1 MALSHYSAIA
11 RMCLNV
17 AEPHTPYGLMN
28 HSTYEDPMTSTDAT
42 DSRLLLTGVP
52 GLDDVL
58 GGGLTP
64 NRLYLL
70 EGTPGAGKTTIALQ
84 YLMEGARL
92 GESVLYVTLS
102 ETVEEIQGVARS
114 HGWNL
119 AGVHMR
125 EVLPSQDSLQPDE
138 QNTMF
143 HPSEVEFT
151 ETTLKILDD
160 IEQLQPSRVV
170 FDSLSELRLL
180 AGSSVKYRRQ
190 ILALKQFFA
199 TRQCTVILLD
209 DTSAL
214 ADDLHVRNVSH
225 AVIKLEQLNPDYGN
239 ARRRLIVL
247 KFRGQEF
254 RGGYHD
260 YKIVRGGMQ
269 VYPRLVAAE
278 HLSTKTRAR
287 IPSGIG
293 QLDELLGG
301 GIEKGTSTLVVGAPG
316 TGKSSIAVQFA
327 MAAAQRGE
335 SAALFIFD
343 ESIDTLTTRSQGLGM
358 TIQPFLDSGLIKVE
372 QIDPAELSPGEFVH
386 HIRQAVTRDKA
397 SVIVIDSLNGYLNA
411 MPDERF
417 LIIQLHELLTFLGQA
432 NVATLLIGAQH
443 GLIGANMRTP
453 VDASYLADA
462 VVLMRYYEA
471 EGEVRQAISVLKKRG
486 GSHERT
492 IRAFTMDSKGVHVG
506 ETLKNFRGVLT
517 GVPVSAVDES
527 HGQTT

>member
-1 MALSHYSAIA
+1 
-11 RMCLNV
+11 
-17 AEPHTPYGLMN
+17 
-28 HSTYEDPMTSTDAT
+28 MTSLDAT
-42 DSRLLLTGVP
+42 EPKLLLTGVP

-58 GGGLTP
+58 GGGLTA
-64 NRLYLL
+64 NRLYVL
-70 EGTPGAGKTTIALQ
+70 EGTPGAGKTTLALQ
-84 YLMEGARL
+84 FLMEGARL

-102 ETVEEIQGVARS
+102 ETAEEIQGVSRS
-114 HGWNL
+114 HEWDL
-119 AGVHMR
+119 TGVHMR

-160 IEQLQPSRVV
+160 IEQVQPSRVV
-170 FDSLSELRLL
+170 FDSLAELRLL
-180 AGSSVKYRRQ
+180 AGSSMKYRRQ
-190 ILALKQFFA
+190 LLALKQFFA
-199 TRQCTVILLD
+199 TRQCTVVLLD

-214 ADDLHVRNVSH
+214 AEDLHVRNIAH
-225 AVIKLEQLNPDYGN
+225 AVIKLEQLNPDYGS

-247 KFRGQEF
+247 KFRGREF

-260 YKIVRGGMQ
+260 YKIARGGLQ

-278 HLSTKTRAR
+278 HLGDGVRTKIA
-287 IPSGIG
+287 SGIN

-301 GIEKGTSTLVVGAPG
+301 GIEKGTSTLIVGAPG
-316 TGKSSIAVQFA
+316 TGKSSMAVHFA
-327 MAAAQRGE
+327 IAAARRGE
-335 SAALFIFD
+335 CAALFIFD
-343 ESIDTLTTRSQGLGM
+343 ESIATLSTRCEGLGM
-358 TIQPFLDSGLIKVE
+358 TIQPFLDSGFIKVE

-386 HIRQAVTRDKA
+386 HIRQAVTKGKA

-443 GLIGANMRTP
+443 GLIGAQMKTP

-492 IRAFTMDSKGVHVG
+492 IRAFTMDSVGLHVG
-506 ETLKNFRGVLT
+506 ETLKSFRGILT
-517 GVPVSAVDES
+517 GVPVSTDDES
-527 HGQTT
+527 HGHTT